1 MHNVTQII
9 SWCTEMKNL
18 IVFFKGKSLCTNLCW
33 INSLEMVLLL
43 RESCNSKN
51 TLLRPFSSR
60 MENIWESR
68 ILLEVCRASDRHFT
82 KTLRNLLLNH
92 TENCFWKTNGIMKPW
107 SKHFTK
113 LLLDNSIINKKS
125 KIEVIYLMGA
135 KSYYGYMNGLT
146 KWPSIRSILE
156 SP

>member
-1 MHNVTQII
+1 
-9 SWCTEMKNL
+9 
-18 IVFFKGKSLCTNLCW
+18 
-33 INSLEMVLLL
+33 
-43 RESCNSKN
+43 
-51 TLLRPFSSR
+51 
-60 MENIWESR
+60 
-68 ILLEVCRASDRHFT
+68 
-82 KTLRNLLLNH
+82 
-92 TENCFWKTNGIMKPW
+92 MKPW